1 MADGSDR
8 LSQPVRLGWL
18 GYSFGI
24 FPLILSLFSL
34 SYHRHRYHHYHFET
48 AVHFC
53 SHLHH
58 RDCFNPHRP
67 HHLHHHCHRRKRWS
81 WIARLSI
88 NEWAMLSRQEPIMYP
103 APSWSPPSPSSRSS
117 SSSSSSRASSWKSES
132 HESHLSLLTNSISI
146 RPSSRITRREPLLT
160 PGLAPTMLSS
170 NINGF
175 HVGNDHNPW

>member
-18 GYSFGI
+18 RYSFGI
-24 FPLILSLFSL
+24 FLLIFGLFSL
-34 SYHRHRYHHYHFET
+34 SYHHHRYHHCHFAN
-48 AVHFC
+48 AVHLC

-58 RDCFNPHRP
+58 RHRFNLHKL
-67 HHLHHHCHRRKRWS
+67 HHLHHRCRQRKRWS

-103 APSWSPPSPSSRSS
+103 APSWSPPSPSSRPS

-132 HESHLSLLTNSISI
+132 HESHLSLITNSISI
-146 RPSSRITRREPLLT
+146 RLSTRSTRRELPLT
-160 PGLAPTMLSS
+160 PELALTMLSL
-170 NINGF
+170 
-175 HVGNDHNPW
+175 WY